1 MEKLTIYPVIK
12 GIHKIVETEYMV
24 EVNDINLTCCS
35 ILSTY
40 QILHI
45 GDVVP
50 HNGFFVVGWGAPLI
64 SYWEIGILFANHL
77 YVRVKGKR
85 CFHATW
91 GSMLELLPVEGWI
104 ALELYAWWNDWNL
117 RFIDMQLLIILYLV
131 ISKHIWGSKQTRLN
145 MLFYLPTLIF
155 GWHPIC
161 YN

>member
-12 GIHKIVETEYMV
+12 GIHKIVETEYVV

-45 GDVVP
+45 GDVIP

-64 SYWEIGILFANHL
+64 SYREIGILFANHL

-85 CFHATW
+85 CFHAT
-91 GSMLELLPVEGWI
+91 
-104 ALELYAWWNDWNL
+104 
-117 RFIDMQLLIILYLV
+117 
-131 ISKHIWGSKQTRLN
+131 
-145 MLFYLPTLIF
+145 
-155 GWHPIC
+155 
-161 YN
+161 